1 MRWLLGSKTYSH
13 TASKGALTWELGSC
27 SKDGLLTP
35 RFSSQKVHG
44 RAISTWLAVKTQR
57 QSWNRIG
64 IPGSQRTIGIG
75 WRRGVS
81 TQPEYRSG
89 SPKFS
94 QRYDTDDY
102 QIGYYH
108 ICGADRTVLDGTD
121 FYPYYNVYVGAWARI
136 IRAIE
141 NAARRGIGVL
151 LDLHAAPGKQNDDA
165 HAGTSDRA
173 NFFNDPHNQTCTVH
187 ALRVLVNNIV
197 SRRGDHQ
204 PPLLN
209 VVGVELINEPRP
221 PSDHALQSW
230 YTFAMHE
237 LRSLDSKIPIY
248 LGDCWRTEFYANY
261 LVDKH
266 PSALTVLD
274 HHLYRCFTESDIRTS
289 AESHTLSLADPNAE
303 TPVMLARAAEK
314 LGRVGCG
321 IVIGEWSGALN
332 PGSLR
337 GGTKEK
343 EDYVRAQLDLF
354 EEHCGGWFFWT
365 YKKQDRGD
373 TGWSLRDAVQA
384 GIFPPSVGLKAK
396 RSAIGDEGR
405 WREARDGQK
414 QRSLRE
420 HLVCFRVVFVKIYTK
435 CSMLSIG
442 RNWEFPSTSF
452 LKLDSVTGGMT
463 LICSSILNPTRLP

>member
-1 MRWLLGSKTYSH
+1 MACGKDAKLILESHWDTWISEDDWDWLGERGINT
-13 TASKGALTWELGSC
+13 
-27 SKDGLLTP
+27 
-35 RFSSQKVHG
+35 V
-44 RAISTWLAVKTQR
+44 
-57 QSWNRIG
+57 RI
-64 IPGSQRTIGIG
+64 P
-75 WRRGVS
+75 
-81 TQPEYRSG
+81 
-89 SPKFS
+89 
-94 QRYDTDDY
+94 
-102 QIGYYH
+102 IGYYH

-121 FYPYYNVYVGAWARI
+121 FFPYYNVYVGAWARI
-136 IRAIE
+136 IQAIE

-173 NFFNDPHNQTCTVH
+173 NFFNDPHNQKCTVH

-197 SRRGDHQ
+197 SHQ

-237 LRSLDSKIPIY
+237 LRSSKIPIY

-261 LVDKH
+261 LVDER
-266 PSALTVLD
+266 PSTLTVLD

-384 GIFPPSVGLKAK
+384 GIFPPWVGLKAK

-414 QRSLRE
+414 QRSLQLHAEYWKKLGISKHELFEAGFRDGWDDAYMFFNSQPDSAAVVELGFDRAWAYRKSKHHGKYYWEYE
-420 HLVCFRVVFVKIYTK
+420 HGFLQGVKGARKDFEHSY
-435 CSMLSIG
+435 C
-442 RNWEFPSTSF
+442 
-452 LKLDSVTGGMT
+452 
-463 LICSSILNPTRLP
+463 

>member
-1 MRWLLGSKTYSH
+1 M
-13 TASKGALTWELGSC
+13 
-27 SKDGLLTP
+27 
-35 RFSSQKVHG
+35 
-44 RAISTWLAVKTQR
+44 
-57 QSWNRIG
+57 
-64 IPGSQRTIGIG
+64 
-75 WRRGVS
+75 
-81 TQPEYRSG
+81 
-89 SPKFS
+89 
-94 QRYDTDDY
+94 
-102 QIGYYH
+102 
-108 ICGADRTVLDGTD
+108 
-121 FYPYYNVYVGAWARI
+121 YVGAWARI

-197 SRRGDHQ
+197 SLRGDHQ

-248 LGDCWRTEFYANY
+248 FGDCWRTEFYANY

-289 AESHTLSLADPNAE
+289 AESHALSLADPNAE

-420 HLVCFRVVFVKIYTK
+420 HLFCFRVASLKFIQSAPCWVLEEIGNFQARAFWSWIPWRVGWRVYVFQFSIPLDCRSRVGFRPRLGVQKEQT
-435 CSMLSIG
+435 SWEVLLGVRTWLSSG
-442 RNWEFPSTSF
+442 R
-452 LKLDSVTGGMT
+452 
-463 LICSSILNPTRLP
+463 